1 MNQIKQLAGQTLVYG
16 LGTIIPRFLNYLF
29 LTPFYTRIFTG
40 PDDFGIYTK
49 LYAYSAFLIVLL
61 TFGTETS
68 FFRFAKQYGKT
79 KVFTNTLFFIFIT
92 AFIAIIS
99 IGFNVNGITSIL
111 NINNAEVAVWL
122 VLGIV
127 LSDIFMSLPFARLRY
142 ENKARIFS
150 ILKISNIVLN
160 IGFNLFFFFVL
171 PSLAHI
177 GIFKLIYFEGTTFEY
192 AFASNLLANLVTIL
206 LLLPTYR
213 FHIRNLDKRLIATIF
228 LYSYPIVISG
238 LAGMINDVGDKFILD
253 FFIPNKEAANYAIGI
268 YGANYKIATLMI
280 IFIQMFKF
288 GVEPF
293 FFRISDQTD
302 HKGTYAYV
310 TKAFTYIGLFLFV
323 AVIGYIDIVKYFID
337 SRYHV
342 GLKIVPF
349 VLLGNFFYGMYYNVS
364 IWFKITDKTKFGM
377 YFTFIGSLITIGFL
391 ILLVP
396 VLGYLGAAISTL
408 ICFTSM
414 AIINVLIGRK
424 HYKINYDWKRI
435 LSQLF
440 VSIILVILFW
450 TFKSD
455 HLILSLSF
463 GTVIIFVYLA
473 SLFLIDKAF
482 IKTIRSKSV

>member
-1 MNQIKQLAGQTLVYG
+1 VNQIKQLAGQTLVYG

-68 FFRFAKQYGKT
+68 FFRFAKQHGSP

-92 AFIAIIS
+92 GFIAIFG
-99 IGFNVNGITSIL
+99 IGFNVEGITSVL
-111 NINNAEVAVWL
+111 NINNAEIAVWL

-142 ENKARIFS
+142 ENKAKLFS

-171 PSLAHI
+171 PALSHI
-177 GIFKLIYFEGTTFEY
+177 ELFNLIYYEGATFEY

-206 LLLPTYR
+206 LLIPSYR
-213 FHIRNLDKRLIATIF
+213 FQLKYLDKKLLITLF

-253 FFIPNKEAANYAIGI
+253 YFITDKEAANYAIGI

-302 HKGTYAYV
+302 HKGTYAFV
-310 TKAFTYIGLFLFV
+310 TKSFSYIGLFLFV

-337 SRYHV
+337 ERYHV
-342 GLKIVPF
+342 GLTIVPF
-349 VLLGNFFYGMYYNVS
+349 VLLGNFFYGIYYNVS
-364 IWFKITDKTKFGM
+364 IWYKITDKTRFGM
-377 YFTFIGSLITIGFL
+377 YFTFTGAIITIGTL

-396 VLGYLGAAISTL
+396 KYGYLGAAIATL

-414 AIINVLIGRK
+414 AIINVLMGRK
-424 HYKINYDWKRI
+424 HYKVNYDWKKI
-435 LSQLF
+435 LGLLAISLL
-440 VSIILVILFW
+440 LVTLFW
-450 TFKSD
+450 IVRSD
-455 HLILSLSF
+455 NLILSLVF

-473 SLFLIDKAF
+473 SLFVIDKTF
-482 IKTIRSKSV
+482 FKTIRSKSV

>member
-1 MNQIKQLAGQTLVYG
+1 MNQIKQLAGQTLIYG

-29 LTPFYTRIFTG
+29 LTPFYTRLFSE
-40 PDDFGIYTK
+40 PDFGIYTK

-68 FFRFAKQYGKT
+68 YFRFAKTHGNA

-92 AFIAIIS
+92 GFMALIS
-99 IGFNVNGITSIL
+99 IGFNIDGITSIL
-111 NINNAEVAVWL
+111 NINNAKVAVWL

-142 ENKARIFS
+142 ENKARLFS

-160 IGFNLFFFFVL
+160 ISFNLFFFFIL
-171 PSLAHI
+171 PSLSHI
-177 GIFKLIYFEGTTFEY
+177 EFFKLIYFEGTTFEY
-192 AFASNLLANLVTIL
+192 AFASNLLANLLTIL
-206 LLLPTYR
+206 LLIPTYH
-213 FHIRNLDKRLIATIF
+213 FNINNLDKKLIATIF

-293 FFRISDQTD
+293 FFRISHQTD
-302 HKGTYAYV
+302 HKGTYAFV
-310 TKAFTYIGLFLFV
+310 TKAFSYIGLFLFV
-323 AVIGYIDIVKYFID
+323 AVVGYIDIVKHFID
-337 SRYHV
+337 SSYHV
-342 GLKIVPF
+342 GLKIVPY
-349 VLLGNFFYGMYYNVS
+349 VLLGNFFYGIYYNVS
-364 IWFKITDKTKFGM
+364 IWFKITDKTRFGM
-377 YFTFIGSLITIGFL
+377 YFTFFGALITIGFL

-396 VLGYLGAAISTL
+396 ALGYLGAAIATL

-414 AIINVLIGRK
+414 AVINVIFGRK
-424 HYKINYDWKRI
+424 HYKVNYDWKRI
-435 LSQLF
+435 LTQLF
-440 VSIILVILFW
+440 ISIILVTLFW

-473 SLFLIDKAF
+473 SLFIIDKEF
-482 IKTIRSKSV
+482 FKTIRLKSV